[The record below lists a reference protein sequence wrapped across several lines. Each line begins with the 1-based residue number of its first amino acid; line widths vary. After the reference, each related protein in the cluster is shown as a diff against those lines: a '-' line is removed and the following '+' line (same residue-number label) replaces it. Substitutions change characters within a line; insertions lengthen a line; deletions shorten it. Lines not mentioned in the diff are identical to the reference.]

1 MSTDM
6 IRTDAATTTATEERK
21 DGDKMTMTVE
31 QMAEAAKKLRDA
43 CRELDSQLLNCV
55 FRELLYHI
63 GEADCC
69 RIEGVGTMVS
79 ICRDFDCAYNEYYG
93 CNPDDDKYN
102 DVVINL
108 IKSSA
113 EVASGSYETCDRLVR
128 DVFRYV
134 DDNVSSGSDEHD
146 ADYAKWYDRDL
157 YMDWIND
164 NLDPN
169 VDVYRKTLHYPRVK
183 KHLIHDC
190 HGIDMDDYRTYCSDN
205 YDGCL
210 PSDIEEK
217 CKTAKDVYDNVID
230 DLYYHYKW
238 LPKDV
243 YDAYNLRDE
252 LSSVIYRISDN
263 GNNRW
268 WEDVYEQYKS
278 H

>member
-6 IRTDAATTTATEERK
+6 IRTDATTTAEERK
-21 DGDKMTMTVE
+21 DDGKMTMTVE
-31 QMAEAAKKLRDA
+31 QMAEAAKKLRDVWQEYCA
-43 CRELDSQLLNCV
+43 ETTLCERLHYDVLGS
-55 FRELLYHI
+55 
-63 GEADCC
+63 
-69 RIEGVGTMVS
+69 RIRGDDTMYS
-79 ICRDFDCAYNEYYG
+79 IIRDFDVAYDEYDW
-93 CNPDDDKYN
+93 CDPDDDKYN

-113 EVASGSYETCDRLVR
+113 EVAMGSDETCDFV
-128 DVFRYV
+128 DEFVGMYV
-134 DDNVSSGSDEHD
+134 DNYASCNANDHD

-169 VDVYRKTLHYPRVK
+169 VDEYRATSYYPRVAK
-183 KHLIHDC
+183 NLIHDC
-190 HGIDMDDYRTYCSDN
+190 HGIDMDDYRTYCSDD
-205 YDGCL
+205 YDGSL
-210 PSDIEEK
+210 PADIEEK

-230 DLYYHYKW
+230 DIYYHYG
-238 LPKDV
+238 LDNIVRDV
-243 YDAYNLRDE
+243 DDAYRLRDE
-252 LSSVIYRISDN
+252 LSGVISEISDN